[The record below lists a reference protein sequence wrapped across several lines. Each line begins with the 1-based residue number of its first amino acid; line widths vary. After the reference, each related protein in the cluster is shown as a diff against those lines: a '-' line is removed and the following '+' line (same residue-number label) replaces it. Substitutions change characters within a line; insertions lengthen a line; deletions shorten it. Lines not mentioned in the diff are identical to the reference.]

1 MEINKDSKV
10 LNILKAHPSTVK
22 VFHKFRIHPVHNI
35 NRTLETITRDYD
47 TRLEELLAELNAT
60 IQDSAST
67 RKREATVKSLPKGE
81 WNGRID
87 ENTTFRYITTRYP
100 ATLQVFERHGVL
112 GLAREHWADR
122 EVLFFAM
129 ALLMA
134 AEELIKE
141 IQAAVDRNKSAQVA
155 TTRPPE
161 PALRQNGAGPTPES
175 TLLGGEGADTASYTR
190 DLHVPFV
197 KAAIAFAMTTGCLY
211 GAGALA
217 YMALNGHQVGIPRAM
232 LEAHGHT
239 QVYGWVGLFIMG
251 VSYFALPRFWNTT
264 LYKPFFAHISFFP
277 MLIGISLVFLSRH
290 LLLLGDYLPF
300 RAMGILGSLV
310 ETAAIVLFIYLL
322 AKTYRSVQGRRFEVY
337 EGYFFAGYAWFL
349 LQSLIFVGTIVY
361 LARTGG
367 NTIPR
372 LVEQPLLHLQI
383 MGFACMV
390 ILGILT
396 KTLPVFL
403 GIKEPGRTINL
414 WVLFLLNI
422 SIALRAISLP
432 LKELHPLNP
441 LFSHAFLLSGCMEGL
456 AVLMFF
462 YNLRL
467 HRIGELE
474 SGAPRREF
482 RKFIKA
488 ALFWFFVAEA
498 GLLTF
503 TLHQFTTGQGVS
515 YAMFGAYRHAIFVGF
530 ISMMIVGCA
539 SKMIPMSLGTQL
551 YSYRALFWTFVLL
564 NLGNLLRV
572 TCQPLAV
579 DYHMNALFLPLG
591 LSGFLEYTGLCLF
604 GYNIWKTVAHREAIG
619 EKELTG
625 RITVV
630 TPETNV
636 YLLVKQHPQCLDIL
650 VNRGFTPL
658 KNPLMLNTVAKT
670 INLGTAASIHPVD
683 LGSLLKE
690 LNEAIPQN
698 KVASSQG

>member
-81 WNGRID
+81 RDGRID

-100 ATLQVFERHGVL
+100 GTLQVFERHGVL

-134 AEELIKE
+134 TEELIKE
-141 IQAAVDRNKSAQVA
+141 IQVAVDNRNKSTQGA
-155 TTRPPE
+155 TTRSPSPPE
-161 PALRQNGAGPTPES
+161 PAPES
-175 TLLGGEGADTASYTR
+175 TLLGREGADTASYTR
-190 DLHVPFV
+190 DLHVPFI
-197 KAAIAFAMTTGCLY
+197 KAAIAFAVTTGCLY
-211 GAGALA
+211 GAGVLA

-251 VSYFALPRFWNTT
+251 VSYFALPRFWNAT
-264 LYKPFFAHISFFP
+264 LYKPFFAHISLFP

-310 ETAAIVLFIYLL
+310 ETAAIVLFIYIL

-349 LQSLIFVGTIVY
+349 LQSLIFVGTMVY
-361 LARTGG
+361 LAGTGG
-367 NTIPR
+367 NTTPR

-414 WVLFLLNI
+414 WVFFLLNI
-422 SIALRAISLP
+422 SIALRVISLP

-441 LFSHAFLLSGCMEGL
+441 LFSQAFFLAGCMEGL

-503 TLHQFTTGQGVS
+503 TLHQFTTGQEVS
-515 YAMFGAYRHAIFVGF
+515 YAMFGAYRHAIF
-530 ISMMIVGCA
+530 
-539 SKMIPMSLGTQL
+539 
-551 YSYRALFWTFVLL
+551 
-564 NLGNLLRV
+564 
-572 TCQPLAV
+572 
-579 DYHMNALFLPLG
+579 
-591 LSGFLEYTGLCLF
+591 
-604 GYNIWKTVAHREAIG
+604 
-619 EKELTG
+619 
-625 RITVV
+625 
-630 TPETNV
+630 
-636 YLLVKQHPQCLDIL
+636 
-650 VNRGFTPL
+650 
-658 KNPLMLNTVAKT
+658 
-670 INLGTAASIHPVD
+670 
-683 LGSLLKE
+683 
-690 LNEAIPQN
+690 
-698 KVASSQG
+698 

>member
-22 VFHKFRIHPVHNI
+22 VFHKFRIHPVYNI
-35 NRTLETITRDYD
+35 NRTLETITWDYD

-67 RKREATVKSLPKGE
+67 RKIEATVKSLPKGE
-81 WNGRID
+81 RDGGID
-87 ENTTFRYITTRYP
+87 ENTTFGYITTRYP

-134 AEELIKE
+134 TEDLVKE
-141 IQAAVDRNKSAQVA
+141 IQVAVDNRNKSTQGA
-155 TTRPPE
+155 TTRPPSPPE
-161 PALRQNGAGPTPES
+161 PALVS
-175 TLLGGEGADTASYTR
+175 TLGREGADTASYTR

-211 GAGALA
+211 GAGVLA

-251 VSYFALPRFWNTT
+251 VSYFALPRFWSAT
-264 LYKPFFAHISFFP
+264 LYKPFFAHVSLFP

-300 RAMGILGSLV
+300 RAMGILGSLI

-349 LQSLIFVGTIVY
+349 LQSLIFVGTMVY

-367 NTIPR
+367 NTTPR

-422 SIALRAISLP
+422 SIALRVISLP

-441 LFSHAFLLSGCMEGL
+441 LFSQAFFLSGCMEGL

-503 TLHQFTTGQGVS
+503 TLHQFTTGQEVS

-551 YSYRALFWTFVLL
+551 YSYRLLFWTFVLL
-564 NLGNLLRV
+564 NLGNTLRV
-572 TCQPLAV
+572 TCQPLAT

-604 GYNIWKTVAHREAIG
+604 GYNIWKTVASASGGQAIG

-625 RITVV
+625 RVTVV

-636 YLLVKQHPQCLDIL
+636 YQLVKQHPQCLDIL

-658 KNPLMLNTVAKT
+658 KNPVMLNTVAKT
-670 INLGTAASIHPVD
+670 VNLGTAASIHPID

-690 LNEAIPQN
+690 LNEAIHQN
-698 KVASSQG
+698 KVASS